1 MRLRRCAAALPVFP
15 LVVGLLVA
23 SAIAGEREAADA
35 SSPQNNSSPD
45 EFQRFEL
52 RLGAFAH
59 DSLSPER
66 GSADINGEILF
77 APFDRAN
84 NWLIPRLHVGSTLNT
99 AGKTS
104 IAYAGFTWTYD
115 ISKNIFI
122 EGAFGGALNNG
133 RTGPVAVP
141 GHNAMG
147 CSASFHEAASVGYRV
162 THAFSILATIEH
174 SSNAGLCP
182 QNRGLTN
189 FGLRAAYA
197 F

>member
-15 LVVGLLVA
+15 LVASLLLA
-23 SAIAGEREAADA
+23 HAIAGEREAADA
-35 SSPQNNSSPD
+35 SSLQNNSSQ

-52 RLGAFAH
+52 RLGTFAH

-77 APFDRAN
+77 APFDRTN
-84 NWLIPRLHVGSTLNT
+84 NWLIPRLHVGTTVNT

-104 IAYAGFTWTYD
+104 IAYAGFTWTFD
-115 ISKNIFI
+115 VTRKVFI
-122 EGAFGGALNNG
+122 EGAFGGAVNNG
-133 RTGPVAVP
+133 KTGPVPVP

-189 FGLRAAYA
+189 FGVRAAYA